1 MKKCMKL
8 FFLLNIVQAADA
20 EKKIVQ
26 LINVLNILLNVNLN
40 PFSSD
45 VIERHDWIFG
55 QWSVVI
61 AEEFDVKARVAA
73 QAESQ
78 RRTLVGIIS
87 ARLYLFKEKHCLV

>member
-1 MKKCMKL
+1 M
-8 FFLLNIVQAADA
+8 LNIVQAADE

-45 VIERHDWIFG
+45 VSERHDRIFG

-61 AEEFDVKARVAA
+61 TEEFDVKARVAA